1 MITDNYKLNN
11 GVLIPKIG
19 FGTWLVSN
27 EDTAQ
32 FVEQALAQGYRH
44 IDTAE
49 AYGNEKGVG
58 QAIKN
63 SGIERKDI
71 FIATKLQAE
80 IKDYEGARQA
90 IAESLDAL
98 DVDYIDLM
106 LIHGPK
112 PWDKYSEED
121 RYFAGNLAVWQALE
135 EAYQTGKIKAIGV
148 SNFEIVDLKNL
159 FNHAKIKPM
168 VNQILSHIGNTPLDL
183 IKFSQKEDILVE
195 AYSPL
200 GHGDMFTNQDVAKI
214 ASKYQVSIA
223 QLAVRYLLQLE
234 ILPLPKAS
242 SIDHMQN
249 NASVDFV
256 ISNEDMDQL
265 KQIDSLRYSK
275 DTQVFPVYR
284 DN

>member
-90 IAESLDAL
+90 IAESLNAL

-159 FNHAKIKPM
+159 LHHAKIKPM

-195 AYSPL
+195 AYSPI
-200 GHGDMFTNQDVAKI
+200 GHGDMFANQDVATI
-214 ASKYQVSIA
+214 AAKYQVSIA

-234 ILPLPKAS
+234 LLPLPKAS